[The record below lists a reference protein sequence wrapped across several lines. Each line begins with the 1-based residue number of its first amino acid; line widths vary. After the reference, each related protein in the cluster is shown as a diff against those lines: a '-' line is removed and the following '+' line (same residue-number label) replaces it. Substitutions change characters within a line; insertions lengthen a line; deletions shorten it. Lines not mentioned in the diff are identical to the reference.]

1 MRILPFLLLLV
12 LSSACSTPVNQ
23 AYSSAAITTNAIM
36 PTAYATGEYRIQPGD
51 TLDIKFFYNPE
62 LNESV
67 IVRPDGRISLQLAHD
82 IVVAGLTPEKLNQL
96 LVQKYQS
103 EIRQPEITVIV
114 RTFSAERVYVD
125 GEVFR
130 PGMITLASP
139 ITILQALSTAGGMRD
154 SARDNE
160 VILIRRG
167 PDGKPTHTIVNVE
180 GIRNGADLSQDI
192 LLAPYD
198 IVFVPKSPIA
208 SVNKFVDLYIRKN
221 IPVGVGFG
229 FGYELNNN
237 N

>member
-1 MRILPFLLLLV
+1 MLPFLLLLV
-12 LSSACSTPVNQ
+12 LSFACSTPANQ
-23 AYSSAAITTNAIM
+23 AYSGAVIPTNAIM
-36 PTAYATGEYRIQPGD
+36 QTAYGTGEYRIQPGD

-82 IVVAGLTPEKLNQL
+82 IVAAGLTPAKLNQF
-96 LVQKYQS
+96 LVEKYQS

-130 PGMITLASP
+130 PGMITLAGP
-139 ITILQALSTAGGMRD
+139 ITILQALSTAGGIRD

-160 VILIRRG
+160 VVLIRRG
-167 PDGKPTHTIVNVE
+167 PDGKPTHAIVNVE
-180 GIRNGADLSQDI
+180 AIRNGADLSQDI

-208 SVNKFVDLYIRKN
+208 NVNKFVDLYIRKN

-237 N
+237 D